1 MKKKISQLIAYVFAI
16 FIIAFLILMFTAITK
31 WCVKEVWG
39 KEPIQT
45 EDYVVC
51 AGQTLWD
58 IAEENKKDGQDI
70 REYVYELRKLNGI
83 DDCIIYPGQVIKIIK

>member
-1 MKKKISQLIAYVFAI
+1 MKNKISQIIAYILAI
-16 FIIAFLILMFTAITK
+16 FIIAFIILMFTAITK
-31 WCVKEVWG
+31 WCVKTVWG
-39 KEPIQT
+39 KENIQT
-45 EDYVVC
+45 EEYVVC

-58 IAEENKKDGQDI
+58 IAEENKKLGTDT